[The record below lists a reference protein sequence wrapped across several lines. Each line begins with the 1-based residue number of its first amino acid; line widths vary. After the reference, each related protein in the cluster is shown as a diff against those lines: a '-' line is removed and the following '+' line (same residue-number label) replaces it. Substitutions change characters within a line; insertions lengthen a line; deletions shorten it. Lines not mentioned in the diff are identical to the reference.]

1 MSTTSQLLSE
11 YIKKTSG
18 QVSSS
23 LRESEQQRFDAIK
36 DIVKNEKARRNE
48 ITEIKPSEILRE
60 F

>member
-23 LRESEQQRFDAIK
+23 LNESEQQRYDAIK
-36 DIVKNEKARRNE
+36 NIVKDD
-48 ITEIKPSEILRE
+48 S
-60 F
+60 